1 MFIVISIVVMA
12 LVTYLVRVIPLTCF
26 RKKVKSRYIRSFLY
40 YVPYAVLGGMTFPHI
55 FYSTENTIYAI
66 IGTGVALLLGYL
78 ERGLTTVAVLSVL
91 VVYLCNI
98 LL

>member
-55 FYSTENTIYAI
+55 FYSTENMIYAI

>member
-1 MFIVISIVVMA
+1 MA

-55 FYSTENTIYAI
+55 FYSTENMIYAI

>member
-1 MFIVISIVVMA
+1 MFIVISIVIMA